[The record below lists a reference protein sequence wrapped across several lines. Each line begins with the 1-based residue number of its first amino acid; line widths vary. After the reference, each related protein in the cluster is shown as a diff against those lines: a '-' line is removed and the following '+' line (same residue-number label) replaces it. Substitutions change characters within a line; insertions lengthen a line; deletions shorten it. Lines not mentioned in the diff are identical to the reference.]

1 MFTWNTK
8 QVFLYVFVEY
18 EDEARGRQEHVVW
31 NHIIKREN
39 KDHHAITS
47 GAWWLAV
54 ASAANT
60 VAPPRDAGEQA
71 VGVIVIAGIGS
82 FYPVTDR
89 LGSLGGKPFQIA
101 VGWDIMPYVGRLQSG
116 RKSFPG
122 SVFPS
127 SV

>member
-1 MFTWNTK
+1 LASQVFTWNTK

-47 GAWWLAV
+47 
-54 ASAANT
+54 
-60 VAPPRDAGEQA
+60 
-71 VGVIVIAGIGS
+71 GIGS